1 MSKDG
6 NTNRSRSPRGSLDD
20 EGESMETKLMVLW
33 NKQIEPLMAAQNEV
47 RDKVLAEQNE
57 ARDTAVKSLV
67 CGLVS
72 SEVKRLEEK
81 MDSGFV
87 DVHAKVDSGFVGVD
101 KRFGTVNEA
110 LARIEQAITAYPAPA
125 PMPSGGSLGPGASGA
140 TSAPL
145 AAPSYAGILASPP
158 QHPVVENDVT
168 TPAFTRKTNPT
179 KLFSNMHGKEKV
191 SKRNFTKSIVNLAL
205 EANLSEADIC
215 VSGNSL
221 DDRFEIQ
228 FSGDT
233 RIAAVKCL
241 QFYESLQLGRG
252 KWKPQLATN
261 DTGTDIQFYIA
272 PDKNPCQMRKEILCK
287 HLKGILEGLAI
298 DTTFF
303 VKKATG
309 SIYADKRVVVSVVI
323 TGPESA
329 RLNWCQAKRIDLGI
343 DQGAAELAFSSH
355 VVSGGPGS

>member
-1 MSKDG
+1 MSKEG
-6 NTNRSRSPRGSLDD
+6 ERSRSPKSSKTDD
-20 EGESMETKLMVLW
+20 SDLETRMLALW
-33 NKQIEPLMAAQNEV
+33 TKSIQPLV
-47 RDKVLAEQNE
+47 TEQN
-57 ARDTAVKSLV
+57 DTFCGVVKGMVVGIVSTEIKDLENKMQTGFVEVNTKFGKLENKVDESFSDVKSTL
-67 CGLVS
+67 
-72 SEVKRLEEK
+72 ERLEK
-81 MDSGFV
+81 
-87 DVHAKVDSGFVGVD
+87 
-101 KRFGTVNEA
+101 
-110 LARIEQAITAYPAPA
+110 AIATSSAPP
-125 PMPSGGSLGPGASGA
+125 PMPQTGGLLGPGIARSSGQG
-140 TSAPL
+140 L
-145 AAPSYAGILASPP
+145 AAPSYAGVVGSPAFQQP
-158 QHPVVENDVT
+158 VENDVT

-205 EANLSEADIC
+205 EANLSEADFC

-221 DDRFEIQ
+221 DDRFDIQ
-228 FSGDT
+228 FSGES

-252 KWKPQLATN
+252 KWKPQFATN

-287 HLKGILEGLAI
+287 HLKGILENLAI
-298 DTTFF
+298 DKTFF

-329 RLNWCQAKRIDLGI
+329 RLDWCHAKRIDLGI
-343 DQGAAELAFSSH
+343 DQGAAELSFSSH